1 MNTIDIEF
9 LTNILAILAPIVSI
23 ALVWVQTRLSKAI
36 KNLDISDEKSALLM
50 NTIEELYN
58 EVKRKYGEGN
68 EERFQR
74 MERAIEDIR
83 RNWGDVE
90 GNTEMLKAR
99 ADDLIAEF
107 KDIQGGQ

>member
-1 MNTIDIEF
+1 MNTIDTEF
-9 LTNILAILAPIVSI
+9 LTNILAILAPVASI
-23 ALVWVQTRLSKAI
+23 ALVWVQTRLSKAM
-36 KNLDISDEKSALLM
+36 KNLDISDEKSTLLM
-50 NTIEELYN
+50 STIDELYS